1 MLQLYLLYYNSRFLV
16 TIIISKEEKFF
27 TTSYKKKMKSTYFI
41 YLLCVSILA
50 VQGFIT
56 IRDFK
61 IDAVTRGTETTKSL
75 STSLSS
81 YSQYLQSL
89 N

>member
-1 MLQLYLLYYNSRFLV
+1 MKGN
-16 TIIISKEEKFF
+16 IIS
-27 TTSYKKKMKSTYFI
+27 SHYKKLIMKTYWV
-41 YLLCVSILA
+41 YLLCVSIIG
-50 VQGFIT
+50 VQGFLT

-81 YSQYLQSL
+81 YSQYLQNL

>member
-1 MLQLYLLYYNSRFLV
+1 MYYNSSFLV
-16 TIIISKEEKFF
+16 TIIISKGRKFF
-27 TTSYKKKMKSTYFI
+27 TTSHQKKMKSTYFI
-41 YLLCVSILA
+41 YFLCVSIIG
-50 VQGFIT
+50 VQGFLT

-61 IDAVTRGTETTKSL
+61 NDAVTRGTETTQKVSNVL
-75 STSLSS
+75 TS

>member
-1 MLQLYLLYYNSRFLV
+1 
-16 TIIISKEEKFF
+16 
-27 TTSYKKKMKSTYFI
+27 MKSTYLI
-41 YLLCVSILA
+41 YLFCVSLVA
-50 VQGFIT
+50 VQGFLT

-61 IDAVTRGTETTKSL
+61 NDAVTRGTETTQKVSNSL
-75 STSLSS
+75 TS

>member
-1 MLQLYLLYYNSRFLV
+1 MVR
-16 TIIISKEEKFF
+16 EEKFF
-27 TTSYKKKMKSTYFI
+27 YTSYQKKMKSTYFI
-41 YLLCVSILA
+41 YLLCVSIIG
-50 VQGFIT
+50 VQGFLT

-61 IDAVTRGTETTKSL
+61 INAVTRGTETTKSL

>member
-1 MLQLYLLYYNSRFLV
+1 MQKLN
-16 TIIISKEEKFF
+16 FF
-27 TTSYKKKMKSTYFI
+27 V
-41 YLLCVSILA
+41 YLLCVSIIG
-50 VQGFIT
+50 VQGFLT

>member
-1 MLQLYLLYYNSRFLV
+1 
-16 TIIISKEEKFF
+16 
-27 TTSYKKKMKSTYFI
+27 MKSTYFI
-41 YLLCVSILA
+41 YLLCVSIVA
-50 VQGFIT
+50 VQGFLT

-61 IDAVTRGTETTKSL
+61 IDAVTRGTQATESL

>member
-1 MLQLYLLYYNSRFLV
+1 MYYNNSFIV
-16 TIIISKEEKFF
+16 ANINSKEEKFF
-27 TTSYKKKMKSTYFI
+27 TTSYQKKMKSTYFI
-41 YLLCVSILA
+41 YLLCVSIVA
-50 VQGFIT
+50 VQGFLT

-61 IDAVTRGTETTKSL
+61 IDAITRGTETTKSL

-81 YSQYLQSL
+81 YSQYLQGL

>member
-1 MLQLYLLYYNSRFLV
+1 
-16 TIIISKEEKFF
+16 
-27 TTSYKKKMKSTYFI
+27 MKSTYFI
-41 YLLCVSILA
+41 YLFCVSLVG
-50 VQGFIT
+50 VQGFLT

-61 IDAVTRGTETTKSL
+61 NDAVTRGTETTQSL

>member
-1 MLQLYLLYYNSRFLV
+1 M
-16 TIIISKEEKFF
+16 TIIKSKEEKIFYNF
-27 TTSYKKKMKSTYFI
+27 LPKKMKSTYFI
-41 YLLCVSILA
+41 YLLCVSIIG
-50 VQGFIT
+50 VQGFLT

>member
-16 TIIISKEEKFF
+16 TIINSNGRKIFY
-27 TTSYKKKMKSTYFI
+27 TPYQKKMRSTYFI
-41 YLLCVSILA
+41 YFLCVSIIG
-50 VQGFIT
+50 VQGFLT

-61 IDAVTRGTETTKSL
+61 IDAVTRGTETTQKVSD
-75 STSLSS
+75 TLSS
-81 YSQYLQSL
+81 HSQYLQSL

>member
-1 MLQLYLLYYNSRFLV
+1 MF
-16 TIIISKEEKFF
+16 SKRRKFF
-27 TTSYKKKMKSTYFI
+27 TTSHQKKMKSTYFI
-41 YLLCVSILA
+41 YLLCVSIVG
-50 VQGFIT
+50 VQGFLT

-61 IDAVTRGTETTKSL
+61 IDAVTRGTQATESL

>member
-1 MLQLYLLYYNSRFLV
+1 MYYNSSFLV
-16 TIIISKEEKFF
+16 TIIIIRKKNFLS
-27 TTSYKKKMKSTYFI
+27 TSYQKKMKSTYFI
-41 YLLCVSILA
+41 YLLCVSIIG
-50 VQGFIT
+50 VQGFLT

>member
-1 MLQLYLLYYNSRFLV
+1 MYYNSRFLV

-27 TTSYKKKMKSTYFI
+27 TTSYQKKMKSTYFI
-41 YLLCVSILA
+41 YLLCVSIVG
-50 VQGFIT
+50 VQGFLT

-61 IDAVTRGTETTKSL
+61 IDAVTRGTQATESL

>member
-1 MLQLYLLYYNSRFLV
+1 MYYNSKFLV
-16 TIIISKEEKFF
+16 TIINIKRRKIFF
-27 TTSYKKKMKSTYFI
+27 TTSHQKKMKSTYFI
-41 YLLCVSILA
+41 YLLCVSIIG
-50 VQGFIT
+50 VQGFLT

-61 IDAVTRGTETTKSL
+61 HDAVTKGTETTQKV
-75 STSLSS
+75 STILTS

>member
-1 MLQLYLLYYNSRFLV
+1 
-16 TIIISKEEKFF
+16 
-27 TTSYKKKMKSTYFI
+27 MKSTYFI
-41 YLLCVSILA
+41 YLLCVSIIG
-50 VQGFIT
+50 VQGFLT

-61 IDAVTRGTETTKSL
+61 IDAVTRGTETTQKVSNVL
-75 STSLSS
+75 TS

>member
-1 MLQLYLLYYNSRFLV
+1 MYYNSRFLV
-16 TIIISKEEKFF
+16 TIIKSKEEKIFYNF
-27 TTSYKKKMKSTYFI
+27 LPKKMKSTYFI
-41 YLLCVSILA
+41 YLLCVSLVG
-50 VQGFIT
+50 VQGFLT

-61 IDAVTRGTETTKSL
+61 IDAVTRGTQATESL

>member
-1 MLQLYLLYYNSRFLV
+1 
-16 TIIISKEEKFF
+16 
-27 TTSYKKKMKSTYFI
+27 MKSTYFI
-41 YLLCVSILA
+41 YLLCVSIIG
-50 VQGFIT
+50 VQGFLT

-61 IDAVTRGTETTKSL
+61 NDAVTRGTQATESL

>member
-1 MLQLYLLYYNSRFLV
+1 
-16 TIIISKEEKFF
+16 
-27 TTSYKKKMKSTYFI
+27 MKSTYFI
-41 YLLCVSILA
+41 YLVCVSIVG
-50 VQGFIT
+50 VQGFLT